1 MLVLANKQDLITAL
15 PPDEIAELLNL
26 FSIRDHAWSIQP
38 CSAKTGD
45 GLQEGIK
52 WLVPQVK

>member
-1 MLVLANKQDLITAL
+1 MTAL
-15 PPDEIAELLNL
+15 PPSEIADSLNL

-45 GLQEGIK
+45 GLQDGIK
-52 WLVPQVK
+52 WLVPLVK